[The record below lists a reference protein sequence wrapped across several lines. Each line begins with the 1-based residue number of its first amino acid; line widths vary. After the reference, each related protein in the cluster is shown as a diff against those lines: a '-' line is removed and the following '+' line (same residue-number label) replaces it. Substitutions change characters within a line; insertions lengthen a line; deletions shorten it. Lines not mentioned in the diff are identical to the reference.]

1 MKRSEIYTPEKIG
14 SGKIKGY
21 KKFRIPIYQRLYEW
35 EDEQLL
41 GLLRDMKEYF
51 ENKNIE
57 DLYYLGMMTVS
68 PSKD

>member
-14 SGKIKGY
+14 SSEFKGY
-21 KKFRIPIYQRLYEW
+21 RIFRIPIYQRLFEW

-41 GLLRDMKEYF
+41 GLLGDMKVYF

-57 DLYYLGMMTVS
+57 ENTPYYLGMMTV
-68 PSKD
+68 